1 MHILKVIIIV
11 VVFLLGL
18 FCTIV
23 CYILNRDKYWRR
35 IWIEYGK
42 PPVKS
47 INEIKA
53 YIIAALK
60 IKNRI

>member
-1 MHILKVIIIV
+1 
-11 VVFLLGL
+11 
-18 FCTIV
+18 
-23 CYILNRDKYWRR
+23 LNRDKYWRR